1 MTSRGATDPASGATV
16 LSRLTHPAV
25 RATVLVL
32 LVVGATVLGLRADG
46 IGVEQLQSTFAG
58 LGLLGPVLFAAVYA
72 IAATLL
78 VPASPFT
85 LAAGLLFGPVL
96 GSATAL
102 VGATIGATGAFL
114 LGRGLGR
121 EAVERFGGRRLA
133 ALDRHLATR
142 GFVSLLLIRLVPLF
156 PFNLVNVG
164 SGVTGLRL
172 REYVLATAVGI
183 VPGTIAYAA
192 LGGTITE
199 PTSPAFLGAIAL
211 FVAVTVVAG
220 VAARRMR
227 VAESRVAENR
237 VAVAGTGDHPVL

>member
-1 MTSRGATDPASGATV
+1 MTATDRGEAAAVVPTRRTTV
-16 LSRLTHPAV
+16 LARLTHPAV
-25 RATVLVL
+25 RATALVVLVL
-32 LVVGATVLGLRADG
+32 VATAAGVRADG
-46 IGVEQLQSTFAG
+46 IGVEPLQEAFAD
-58 LGLLGPVLFAAVYA
+58 LGLLGPLLFAGVYA
-72 IAATLL
+72 LAATLM

-102 VGATIGATGAFL
+102 VGATVGATGAFL

-121 EAVERFGGRRLA
+121 EAIERFGGRRLA

-192 LGGTITE
+192 LGGTITD
-199 PTSPAFLGAIAL
+199 PTSPAFLGAMAL
-211 FVAVTVVAG
+211 FVGVTVVAG

-227 VAESRVAENR
+227 
-237 VAVAGTGDHPVL
+237 AVEDPAGQAVR

>member
-1 MTSRGATDPASGATV
+1 MSRTEPMSGSASATPTSERAAARGAV
-16 LSRLTHPAV
+16 LSRVTHPAV
-25 RATVLVL
+25 RAAALGV
-32 LVVGATVLGLRADG
+32 LVVGATVVGLRSDG
-46 IGVEQLQSTFAG
+46 IGVEPLQAAFAD

-72 IAATLL
+72 IVAALL

-85 LAAGLLFGPVL
+85 VAAGLLFGPVL

-102 VGATIGATGAFL
+102 VGATAGATGAFL

-133 ALDRHLATR
+133 ALDRHLAAR

-183 VPGTIAYAA
+183 VPGTVAFAA
-192 LGGTITE
+192 LGGTITD
-199 PTSPAFLGAIAL
+199 PTSPAFLGAVAL
-211 FVAVTVVAG
+211 FVVVTVAAG
-220 VAARRMR
+220 FAARRMR
-227 VAESRVAENR
+227 AREAPGQ
-237 VAVAGTGDHPVL
+237 AVR